1 MFQKI
6 CILRKFFNLIISF
19 DKNDLVNYSKI
30 HKQER
35 ILYLV
40 TINHIIFIKV
50 GYLINSEVQIIVI
63 LFEIIH

>member
-6 CILRKFFNLIISF
+6 CILRMFFNLIISF

-35 ILYLV
+35 ILYLI